1 MSINIATL
9 SRHPE
14 RLGKDTLYEL
24 RSLLARYP
32 YYQPARLLLLKNLYL
47 LHDPSCVGLPSISPS
62 ASAFST

>member
-9 SRHPE
+9 TRHPE

-32 YYQPARLLLLKNLYL
+32 YYQPARLLLLKK
-47 LHDPSCVGLPSISPS
+47 DRK
-62 ASAFST
+62 STRLNSSHKH